1 MAEPFLAEIRSFSFN
16 FAPRGWAFCNGQLLS
31 IQQNQ
36 ALYSLL
42 GVTYGGDGR
51 TTFALPNLQGRV
63 AIHRSSTIPYGA
75 SSGESTHTLT
85 VNEMPMHTHQAFG
98 SMDLAVSFRP
108 TDNTWGSNNNNTNIY
123 ETTPGSDPAVMSPN
137 SIGISGGSQPHNNMQ
152 PYTALNYCIA
162 LAGIFPSR
170 S

>member
-51 TTFALPNLQGRV
+51 NTFALPNLQGRV

-85 VNEMPMHTHQAFG
+85 INEMPMHTHQVFG
-98 SMDLAVSFRP
+98 SAEQATSFRP
-108 TDNTWGSNNNNTNIY
+108 TDYTWGTNSNNYNIY
-123 ETTPGSDPAVMSPN
+123 EGTQPNTVMSPN
-137 SIGISGGSQPHNNMQ
+137 SIAISGGSQPHNNMQ
-152 PYTALNYCIA
+152 PFTALNYCIA

>member
-36 ALYSLL
+36 ALFSLL
-42 GVTYGGDGR
+42 GNTYGGDGR

-63 AIHRSSTIPYGA
+63 PIHRSSTIPYGTSA
-75 SSGESTHTLT
+75 GESTHTLT
-85 VNEMPMHTHQAFG
+85 INEMPMHTHQVFG
-98 SMDLAVSFRP
+98 SMDPATSSKP
-108 TDNTWGSNNNNTNIY
+108 TDFTWGTNSTNTNIY
-123 ETTPGSDPAVMSPN
+123 DTTADAVMSPN
-137 SIGISGGSQPHNNMQ
+137 SIGISGGSQAHNNMQ

-170 S
+170 G